1 MRGESGCVGPTQ
13 PETDRVVRGGERPD
27 LSRLRVRGRP
37 GDGGSLTGGPQ
48 RSVRGWLFQ
57 ECSCAGNHRAGP
69 ISIFFAG
76 DNTATL
82 DSFMT

>member
-37 GDGGSLTGGPQ
+37 GDGGVADRWAPAIGARVVIPGVQLC
-48 RSVRGWLFQ
+48 R
-57 ECSCAGNHRAGP
+57 
-69 ISIFFAG
+69 
-76 DNTATL
+76 
-82 DSFMT
+82 

>member
-1 MRGESGCVGPTQ
+1 VGASVQ
-13 PETDRVVRGGERPD
+13 PSRKRTGSSAAASARICHVCECEADREM
-27 LSRLRVRGRP
+27 
-37 GDGGSLTGGPQ
+37 GGSLTGGPQ